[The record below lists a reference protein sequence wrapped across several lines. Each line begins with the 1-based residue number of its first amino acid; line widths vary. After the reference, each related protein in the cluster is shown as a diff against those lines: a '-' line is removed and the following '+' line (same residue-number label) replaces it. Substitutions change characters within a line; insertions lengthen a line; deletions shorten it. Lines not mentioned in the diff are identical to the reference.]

1 MFWMKDIEWVRALTR
16 KSQIKQRKRNIK
28 RNYKRV
34 YCDIKSRAKMGFNSV
49 NIHYSIYDQNVRRF
63 IDEGYKVEKKVYVSG
78 STWEIVW

>member
-34 YCDIKSRAKMGFNSV
+34 YCNIKSRAKMGFNSV
-49 NIHYSIYDQNVRRF
+49 SIRYNIYDQNVRRLQ
-63 IDEGYKVEKKVYVSG
+63 DEGYEVKKMQYATG
-78 STWEIVW
+78 TAWDIKW